1 VSDMLERMTRLEAD
15 HHATDRRMSDGFVT
29 RDKALEVALT
39 ARDKALDVALT
50 SLTAHLAVM
59 NEFRGAMGDQQK
71 NYISRAEHETLTSQV
86 SDLRLSMRG
95 IANEY
100 VPKIDMNTQ
109 EARTSAIE
117 RAIADLHTRYA
128 TIAMVVSGGIVAF
141 NVIVAWWGK
150 FH

>member
-1 VSDMLERMTRLEAD
+1 MLERMTRLEAEF
-15 HHATDRRMSDGFVT
+15 HATDRRMSEGF
-29 RDKALEVALT
+29 A

-50 SLTAHLAVM
+50 ARDKALEVALASLTAHLAVM
-59 NEFRGAMGDQQK
+59 NEFRGAMNDQQM
-71 NYISRAEHETLTSQV
+71 NYITRAEHATLAGQIN
-86 SDLRLSMRG
+86 DLRLSFRG

>member
-1 VSDMLERMTRLEAD
+1 VTDALERMTRLEAD
-15 HHATDRRMSDGFVT
+15 LHATDRRMADGFAM
-29 RDKALEVALT
+29 RDKALEVALY

-59 NEFRGAMGDQQK
+59 NEFRGAMSDQQK
-71 NYISRAEHETLTSQV
+71 QYITRAEHETLTSQV

-100 VPKIDMNTQ
+100 VPKIDMDTQ
-109 EARTSAIE
+109 AQRTLAIE

-141 NVIVAWWGK
+141 NVIVAWWK
-150 FH
+150 LH

>member
-1 VSDMLERMTRLEAD
+1 MSDMLERMTRLEAEV
-15 HHATDRRMSDGFVT
+15 HATDRRMSEGFVA
-29 RDKALEVALT
+29 RDKALDVALT

-71 NYISRAEHETLTSQV
+71 TYITRAEHETLTSQV
-86 SDLRLSMRG
+86 GDLRLSMRG

-100 VPKIDMNTQ
+100 VPKIDMDTQ
-109 EARTSAIE
+109 ALRTSAIE

-141 NVIVAWWGK
+141 NLLVQWWK
-150 FH
+150 MH

>member
-1 VSDMLERMTRLEAD
+1 MTDALERMTRLEAD
-15 HHATDRRMSDGFVT
+15 HHATDRRMSEGFAARDKMLEAALT
-29 RDKALEVALT
+29 SRDKALEVALS
-39 ARDKALDVALT
+39 

-59 NEFRGAMGDQQK
+59 NEFRGAMNDQQV
-71 NYISRAEHETLTSQV
+71 NYITRAEHATLAGQIA
-86 SDLRLSMRG
+86 DLRLSMRG

-100 VPKIDMNTQ
+100 VPKIDMSTQ

-128 TIAMVVSGGIVAF
+128 TVAMVISAGIVAF
-141 NVIVAWWGK
+141 NVIVAWWK